1 MSTKEKDKV
10 IENFCVYDHSN
21 KSFSYLK
28 VKKREI
34 KKEKYENEYE
44 RLVNRK
50 CMYNYEWIKNLSYK
64 ECIDYII
71 KNSFN
76 NLKKEK
82 YVDKYGK
89 KYKKNISS
97 LCSIKQNEEC
107 SFINNTKFLKEEK
120 NIRNALHC
128 ININKG
134 KYKPQLFVDKIFK
147 MKNRYEN
154 IIYKH
159 EDMIREQKLN
169 DHKKKKKKSVVVLPN
184 KKKVFTDDDN
194 NKNKMNM
201 KNMNMIK
208 MKNMNMIKM
217 KNMNMIKMKNMNMIK
232 MKNMNMIKMKN
243 NFEVAYSHPFDMCF
257 RKKCYEKISR
267 IWLKNFIKKN
277 GKVHK
282 KLAKKLIKCL
292 IIKNFIIFDVEL
304 WNIFLKKNIM
314 NHFNTNLYFLTGKI
328 GNMKRVFLNDIFS
341 TFPFLY
347 KNDHIFMIDIRN
359 YEDYTIVCDY
369 RYLMDPM
376 YLNTNKEYNIKKK
389 LKKKKKKIS
398 LFKMLDTF
406 DDIKNKEKYSKLI
419 NLQIYND
426 KLKNKIRLCEEKNNN
441 NSVSTNDNNIKY
453 YYVQN
458 ENYKNV
464 DIINMKHDNIM
475 SIEDKFQSDSSY
487 ELINFKTN
495 QFKKKKFSDDKNY
508 NHNYEKKLYVQKVL
522 YPYYYELVLKEKLIT
537 DINMITSYDP
547 LNFNLEYILIHFTRQ
562 AIIKQFVWKRKMYK
576 WLKGIFNKSQREQ
589 IMKKL
594 KKKVNVNLK
603 RKNDDDENFYMNKK
617 MNMNLGLD
625 LFNGGISFL
634 LIKNLEYINNFPIHK
649 KNCIIFL
656 LLKYIFIWKNMNLNA
671 HMFIIS
677 SSSSISQNNNNN
689 NNVINNINIYN
700 NSSDNITS
708 LFNKYINNYFVFV
721 FPNFLNNINRYQ
733 LLIHLFKKYKLYY
746 CKNEIKEL
754 AKITNNFHIDN
765 IIKLFEDEY
774 RERIIDHLKRKKKKD
789 TSQEII
795 TKNSCIIIKDI
806 FQKARKGKN
815 QFFSKSLNLQQDSHI
830 YIHMHEIEMY
840 KKKKYEMFSKNG
852 IFENYGFNEVIG
864 EEELISQLKNQIVSK
879 FNMQE
884 SKNIGFKKIH
894 MCDIENDNV
903 NNYIKANGIN
913 NTHENNKS
921 HYNNE
926 MQASSPMWEN
936 ISNLNELDTVGILLH
951 GKSGSGKSFIA
962 KKIVEECNCNSVI
975 INCSNIFN
983 KVMGESEKF
992 LNEIFEYCINKLQPC
1007 ILLFDGIETICY
1019 KEDCTIVENFTTRLK
1034 LCFYENIDKIHYE
1047 KKWKRNPCLLLIIAT
1062 TNDINNIDDNLLTHY
1077 RFKYIYQATH
1087 FQYWKEQDIYK
1098 LFYKCLKS
1106 NNIES
1111 IDFLYSQKFKHF
1123 VDEHIIKVQYK
1134 LSPLYIYNLCTY
1146 ALTYRL
1152 RNALKGNENELD
1164 VEDFYES
1171 IKRMKY

>member
-1 MSTKEKDKV
+1 MSKKPNDKV

-44 RLVNRK
+44 KLVNRK

-71 KNSFN
+71 QNSFK
-76 NLKKEK
+76 NLKKK
-82 YVDKYGK
+82 IYVKKYGK
-89 KYKKNISS
+89 IYVDKYKKNISS
-97 LCSIKQNEEC
+97 LCSTKQNEEC
-107 SFINNTKFLKEEK
+107 CFINNKKFLKEAK
-120 NIRNALHC
+120 NIKNAVHC
-128 ININKG
+128 INKNKG
-134 KYKPQLFVDKIFK
+134 KYKPQLFVDKICK
-147 MKNRYEN
+147 IKNRYED

-159 EDMIREQKLN
+159 EDMIREEKFN
-169 DHKKKKKKSVVVLPN
+169 DHDGYE
-184 KKKVFTDDDN
+184 KKKVITYDDN
-194 NKNKMNM
+194 NNNMNNM
-201 KNMNMIK
+201 MNMIK
-208 MKNMNMIKM
+208 MKDI
-217 KNMNMIKMKNMNMIK
+217 
-232 MKNMNMIKMKN
+232 
-243 NFEVAYSHPFDMCF
+243 FEEAYSHPFDILF
-257 RKKCYEKISR
+257 RKKYYEKICR
-267 IWLKNFIKKN
+267 LWLKNFVKKN

-328 GNMKRVFLNDIFS
+328 GNMKTVFLNDLFL
-341 TFPFLY
+341 TFPFFY
-347 KNDHIFMIDIRN
+347 KNDHMFMIDISD
-359 YEDYTIVCDY
+359 YENYTIVCDY

-376 YLNTNKEYNIKKK
+376 YLNTNKNYNIKKK
-389 LKKKKKKIS
+389 KKKKKNLS
-398 LFKMLDTF
+398 SFKMCNTL

-426 KLKNKIRLCEEKNNN
+426 LFENNKHLYEER
-441 NSVSTNDNNIKY
+441 
-453 YYVQN
+453 
-458 ENYKNV
+458 NYNNV
-464 DIINMKHDNIM
+464 DIANMKHDNIM
-475 SIEDKFQSDSSY
+475 SIDDSLQSDSSY

-495 QFKKKKFSDDKNY
+495 QFKKQIISDDQKYNDNY
-508 NHNYEKKLYVQKVL
+508 KKKLYVQKVL
-522 YPYYYELVLKEKLIT
+522 YPYYYELILKEKLIT
-537 DINMITSYDP
+537 DINIITSYDP

-562 AIIKQFVWKRKMYK
+562 AMIKQYVWKRKMYK
-576 WLKGIFNKSQREQ
+576 WLTGIFNKSQGEHN
-589 IMKKL
+589 MKKVKIKEKEKIKEKI
-594 KKKVNVNLK
+594 KKKVFIKNKVYVNHK
-603 RKNDDDENFYMNKK
+603 SKNDDDENFYMNKQ

-634 LIKNLEYINNFPIHK
+634 LIKNIEYINNFPTHK

-656 LLKYIFIWKNMNLNA
+656 LLKYIFMWKNMNLNA

-677 SSSSISQNNNNN
+677 SSSSISANSNNHSNNNT
-689 NNVINNINIYN
+689 ISNIKIYN
-700 NSSDNITS
+700 NSSDNISS
-708 LFNKYINNYFVFV
+708 LFNRYMNNYFVFV
-721 FPNFLNNINRYQ
+721 FPNFLHTTNRYE

-746 CKNEIKEL
+746 CENEIKEL
-754 AKITNNFHIDN
+754 AKITNNFNIDN

-774 RERIIDHLKRKKKKD
+774 RERIIDHLKKKKTD

-795 TKNSCIIIKDI
+795 TKNSCYIKDI
-806 FQKARKGKN
+806 FEKARKGKN
-815 QFFSKSLNLQQDSHI
+815 QFFSKTLNLQHDSHI

-864 EEELISQLKNQIVSK
+864 EEKLISNLKNQIVSK

-884 SKNIGFKKIH
+884 SKNIGLKKIH
-894 MCDIENDNV
+894 MCDIEGDN
-903 NNYIKANGIN
+903 IKANGIDN
-913 NTHENNKS
+913 IHDNNKI
-921 HYNNE
+921 YA
-926 MQASSPMWEN
+926 ASSMVDN
-936 ISNLNELDTVGILLH
+936 ICNFNQLDTVGILLH

-983 KVMGESEKF
+983 KIMGESEKF
-992 LNEIFEYCINKLQPC
+992 LNEIFEYCIKKLQPC
-1007 ILLFDGIETICY
+1007 IILFDNIETICY
-1019 KEDCTIVENFTTRLK
+1019 KEDYTFIENFNTRLK

-1062 TNDINNIDDNLLTHY
+1062 TNDINNIDDNLLRNY
-1077 RFKYIYQATH
+1077 RFKYIYQTTH

-1111 IDFLYSQKFKHF
+1111 TDFLYSHKFKQF

-1171 IKRMKY
+1171 IKRMMY

>member
-1 MSTKEKDKV
+1 MSTKENDKV

-28 VKKREI
+28 IKKREI

-71 KNSFN
+71 KNSFKY
-76 NLKKEK
+76 LKKEK

-89 KYKKNISS
+89 KYKKNISL
-97 LCSIKQNEEC
+97 LCYTKQNEEC
-107 SFINNTKFLKEEK
+107 CFIKNRKFLKEAK
-120 NIRNALHC
+120 NIKNALHC
-128 ININKG
+128 INKNKG
-134 KYKPQLFVDKIFK
+134 KYKPQLYVDKIFK
-147 MKNRYEN
+147 MKKRYEN
-154 IIYKH
+154 VINKH
-159 EDMIREQKLN
+159 EHMIRKQKLK
-169 DHKKKKKKSVVVLPN
+169 DHDEYEKNVMELSN
-184 KKKVFTDDDN
+184 KKKVITNDN
-194 NKNKMNM
+194 MNNMNNMDEKNMINM
-201 KNMNMIK
+201 KNNL
-208 MKNMNMIKM
+208 
-217 KNMNMIKMKNMNMIK
+217 
-232 MKNMNMIKMKN
+232 
-243 NFEVAYSHPFDMCF
+243 EEAYNHPFDILF
-257 RKKCYEKISR
+257 RKKYYEQISR
-267 IWLKNFIKKN
+267 LWLKNFVKKN

-282 KLAKKLIKCL
+282 KLGKKLIKCI

-304 WNIFLKKNIM
+304 WNIFLKKNII
-314 NHFNTNLYFLTGKI
+314 NHFNTNLYFLTGKM
-328 GNMKRVFLNDIFS
+328 GNMKKVFLNDIFC

-347 KNDHIFMIDIRN
+347 KNDHMFMIDISK

-376 YLNTNKEYNIKKK
+376 YVNTNKEYNIKKE
-389 LKKKKKKIS
+389 LKKKKKKLS
-398 LFKMLDTF
+398 CFKMWDTF

-419 NLQIYND
+419 NLQIYNE

-441 NSVSTNDNNIKY
+441 NNNNISTNDNKKNDY
-453 YYVQN
+453 YYLQN

-464 DIINMKHDNIM
+464 DIINNKHDNIM

-495 QFKKKKFSDDKNY
+495 QFKKKIISDNEKY

-576 WLKGIFNKSQREQ
+576 WLKGIFNKSQGEEN
-589 IMKKL
+589 MNKVNKKKKL
-594 KKKVNVNLK
+594 NVNFK
-603 RKNDDDENFYMNKK
+603 RKNNEFENFYMNKK
-617 MNMNLGLD
+617 INKNLGLD

-634 LIKNLEYINNFPIHK
+634 LIKNLEYINNFPTHK

-656 LLKYIFIWKNMNLNA
+656 LLKYLFIWKNMNLNA

-677 SSSSISQNNNNN
+677 SSSSMSRNNNNN
-689 NNVINNINIYN
+689 NNDVINNIKIYN
-700 NSSDNITS
+700 NSSDNIITS
-708 LFNKYINNYFVFV
+708 LFNRYINNYFVFV
-721 FPNFLNNINRYQ
+721 FPNFLHSTNRYQ
-733 LLIHLFKKYKLYY
+733 ILIDLFKKYKLYY

-754 AKITNNFHIDN
+754 AKITNNFNIDN
-765 IIKLFEDEY
+765 IKKLFQDEY
-774 RERIIDHLKRKKKKD
+774 RERIIDILKKKKKKKD
-789 TSQEII
+789 ISEEIV
-795 TKNSCIIIKDI
+795 TKNSCIIKEI

-864 EEELISQLKNQIVSK
+864 EEELISKLKSQIVNK

-884 SKNIGFKKIH
+884 SKNIRLKKIN
-894 MCDIENDNV
+894 MYDIVNDNV
-903 NNYIKANGIN
+903 NNNNIK
-913 NTHENNKS
+913 ENNKS
-921 HYNNE
+921 YYNNE
-926 MQASSPMWEN
+926 IHASNPMWEH
-936 ISNLNELDTVGILLH
+936 ISNFNELDTVGILIH

-962 KKIVEECNCNSVI
+962 KKIIEECNCNSVI

-1007 ILLFDGIETICY
+1007 ILLFDNIETICY
-1019 KEDCTIVENFTTRLK
+1019 KEDYTIVENFTTRLK

-1047 KKWKRNPCLLLIIAT
+1047 KKWKRNQCLLLIIAT
-1062 TNDINNIDDNLLTHY
+1062 TNDINNIDHNLLTYY
-1077 RFKYIYQATH
+1077 RFKYIYQTTH

-1098 LFYKCLKS
+1098 LFYKCLKT
-1106 NNIES
+1106 NHIES
-1111 IDFLYSQKFKHF
+1111 TDFLYSHKFKHF

-1171 IKRMKY
+1171 IKRMIY